1 MMQAYESYDDAQLMV
16 EVSRGDK
23 RALCAL
29 IDRWQ
34 TPLSAFAYR
43 YVHDREA
50 ATDIVQ
56 ETFVRL
62 YEARDRFRGDMRF
75 SPWLFRI
82 TANLCHNHNRWR
94 FRHPEHDL
102 MEEEIAPS
110 AHAAGPM
117 QDAADNPAEAA
128 VRSEDAERLSKA
140 VEEMP
145 HALKAALLLYYY
157 EHMNYRD
164 IADALGCSERGVETR
179 LYRAREWLEK
189 RLTAEAVDA

>member
-1 MMQAYESYDDAQLMV
+1 MIQAYESFDDAQLMV

-23 RALCAL
+23 GALCVL

-34 TPLSAFAYR
+34 TPLGAFAYR

-50 ATDIVQ
+50 ATDLVQ

-62 YEARDRFRGDMRF
+62 YEARDRFRADMRF

-102 MEEEIAPS
+102 MEEDLNPS
-110 AHAAGPM
+110 QATGPM
-117 QDAADNPAEAA
+117 QDVADDPATAAE
-128 VRSEDAERLSKA
+128 RSEDAERLAKA
-140 VEEMP
+140 VAEMP
-145 HALKAALLLYYY
+145 HALKTALLLHYY
-157 EHMNYRD
+157 EHMNYKD
-164 IADALGCSERGVETR
+164 MAETLGCSERGVETR

-189 RLTAEAVDA
+189 RLAMDEVNA